1 MTCCELLLKHCL
13 SFLVAINVHNLSR
26 SHTIFSCL
34 EICVKNI
41 FNILRYYMLTFLV
54 QGSIHYAKENREVI
68 EVRGPK
74 LSYFKKVN
82 FQVSVP
88 LLRLIVAK
96 RFSAISV
103 PFSLLRRKRGVS
115 DRLLRRSRS
124 AFVL

>member
-1 MTCCELLLKHCL
+1 
-13 SFLVAINVHNLSR
+13 
-26 SHTIFSCL
+26 
-34 EICVKNI
+34 
-41 FNILRYYMLTFLV
+41 MLTFLV

-103 PFSLLRRKRGVS
+103 PFSLLRRKRGFRQTFATESVS
-115 DRLLRRSRS
+115 FCSITML
-124 AFVL
+124 